1 MWLVASINFLCD
13 TINYFKI
20 LNITMNFAHGSSLN
34 NVKFKYPTNPLY
46 HEEQDWGITTCPKQI
61 PADGISCTQMM
72 NVDLGDL
79 VELRLS
85 LGLTEIRSE

>member
-1 MWLVASINFLCD
+1 MWSVASKNLLCD

-20 LNITMNFAHGSSLN
+20 LNITLNFAHGSSIN

-46 HEEQDWGITTCPKQI
+46 HKEQDWGITKCPKQI
-61 PADGISCTQMM
+61 PNDGISCTQMM

-79 VELRLS
+79 VELRLP
-85 LGLTEIRSE
+85 LELTEIRSE